1 VEKYSLPTSQN
12 RENGINSI
20 NNEITWKTRLP
31 CLAAAALSLPT
42 FLLEQIVA
50 LETHHLGKKNK
61 NKNKNP
67 NKQ

>member
-1 VEKYSLPTSQN
+1 
-12 RENGINSI
+12 
-20 NNEITWKTRLP
+20 
-31 CLAAAALSLPT
+31 LAAAALSLPT

>member
-1 VEKYSLPTSQN
+1 
-12 RENGINSI
+12 
-20 NNEITWKTRLP
+20 
-31 CLAAAALSLPT
+31 LAAAALSLPT

-67 NKQ
+67 EKTNKLKKNSAAELKLV